1 MLRRALVTG
10 GAGFIGS
17 HLVDL
22 LHAQGV
28 DVTVIDDLSRGRISN
43 LAEGTLI
50 HPIDVASA
58 AAATI
63 IRTGEFDV
71 VFHLAAQIDLRASV
85 DDAGGDAQVNVLGAL
100 NVLEAVR
107 AAGATARVV
116 FSSTGGAI
124 YGATAG
130 IPCTE
135 ESCKEPDSAYGC
147 AKLSVEHYLRYF
159 DRVHGVQS
167 VALRYANVYGPR
179 QSAIGDAGVVAVF
192 AERLL
197 NGRRLTVNGDG
208 RQTRDFVYVDDV
220 ARANLLA
227 ATETLPPSGDIDS
240 RAFNIGCGRE
250 TEIRSLA
257 ETMRSLAHA
266 AVPIDYAPSRAGEA
280 MRSALDA
287 SKAAR
292 LLEWMP
298 RVSLEQGLATT
309 LAWFAERK
317 AERAVAAYA

>member
-22 LHAQGV
+22 LQGQGV

-50 HPIDVASA
+50 HPIDVASV

-63 IRTGEFDV
+63 IRTGDFDV
-71 VFHLAAQIDLRASV
+71 VFHLAAQVDLRASV
-85 DDAGGDAQVNVLGAL
+85 DDAGGDARVNVLGAL

-107 AAGATARVV
+107 AAGSAVRLV

-124 YGATAG
+124 YSGRAPV
-130 IPCTE
+130 PCAE
-135 ESCKEPDSAYGC
+135 DAPKEPDSAYGC

-179 QSAIGDAGVVAVF
+179 QSAVGDAGVVAVF

-197 NGRRLTVNGDG
+197 SGRRLMVNGDG
-208 RQTRDFVYVDDV
+208 RQTRDFVFVEDV

-227 ATETLPPSGDIDS
+227 ATESLPPSGDLDS

-250 TEIRSLA
+250 TAVAELA
-257 ETMRSLAHA
+257 ETMRGLAHVM
-266 AVPIDYAPSRAGEA
+266 VPIDFAPARAGEVQ
-280 MRSALDA
+280 RSALDA

-292 LLEWMP
+292 TLEWMP
-298 RVSLEQGLATT
+298 RVSLERGLART
-309 LAWFAERK
+309 LSWFAERK
-317 AERAVAAYA
+317 ADRAIAQYA